1 MTVRSPSFFAYRLR
15 LAAYSTSLSPL
26 PLVKVW
32 VVTELE
38 VPFFTAM
45 AFTVVVSLRVKA
57 SL

>member
-1 MTVRSPSFFAYRLR
+1 MICCSSPPRPL
-15 LAAYSTSLSPL
+15 LPL